1 MLIADD
7 VESVQFRP
15 PLREHH
21 KIVSSEDSAFESM
34 KHKSMPID
42 KGFCIVCNKCK
53 YLHVNKICPQMKSS
67 KIDCKFRHPVPCK
80 YNEKVNMSRKGTVLF
95 FIHCWF

>member
-7 VESVQFRP
+7 VDSVQFRP

-21 KIVSSEDSAFESM
+21 KIVSSKDSAFESM
-34 KHKSMPID
+34 KHKNMPLD

-53 YLHVNKICPQMKSS
+53 YSQINKIYPQMKSS
-67 KIDCKFRHPVPCK
+67 KIDCQLRHPVPSK
-80 YNEKVNMSRKGTVLF
+80 FKEKVNM
-95 FIHCWF
+95 